1 MSPCSADSSYLREQ
15 GAAQRGSHKDGPAAA
30 PAALRGPLCASLQ
43 EMMEMGPSGLS
54 QRFEMGRFSPPEA
67 LSPQN
72 RNVRTC
78 CCVETSSFS
87 LGVDFSF
94 LFNKQ
99 DDYTSYSSVLFQHML
114 KSLSTGRI
122 NISHSVF
129 AHNMNQNNP
138 WRIIPYFVTYICTI

>member
-1 MSPCSADSSYLREQ
+1 
-15 GAAQRGSHKDGPAAA
+15 
-30 PAALRGPLCASLQ
+30 
-43 EMMEMGPSGLS
+43 MGPSGLS

-94 LFNKQ
+94 LFFFSERALSFGSHRLPHQKCFR
-99 DDYTSYSSVLFQHML
+99 VLL
-114 KSLSTGRI
+114 LENDI
-122 NISHSVF
+122 
-129 AHNMNQNNP
+129 
-138 WRIIPYFVTYICTI
+138 